1 MSGTPNKNFY
11 CSQKFTW
18 LSVDVEK
25 KLSYSC
31 CAATPNKI
39 NIDWLKDNPGQ
50 LFATPELRQDRV
62 DMLANRPVSSCQ
74 AVCWTPESRGLISQ
88 RQAMNTT
95 EFVDLAVDVATPKS
109 LNIILGSTCN
119 LTCSYCCKQYSS
131 SWVRD
136 LEHNNNYP
144 TYENRYRLTPTDQIK
159 LKISHDQY
167 QQSTAYETI
176 INEIS
181 NFKNCEEILI
191 TGGEPFLYNNLPE
204 LLNQL
209 TDSKRVIVVT
219 GLGVNSKRMQKQFEK
234 INLRDNLQ
242 INVSAENCDKFYEFN
257 RYGNTYDNFLTN
269 LKLLT
274 DQHFS
279 VKFLSVVSNLTVF
292 GLEDFSTKFQ
302 DYPIEYSFCNDP
314 DFLSVNVLD
323 DASKIKLAESLNKS
337 QLPTS
342 DKIISNL
349 QQPYSDQQKTQFA
362 QFIKTFASR
371 RNLSLDIFPSGMLQ
385 WLDS

>member
-1 MSGTPNKNFY
+1 MSGISNKNFY

-25 KLSYSC
+25 KLSCSC

-39 NIDWLKDNPGQ
+39 NIDWLKNNPGQ

-74 AVCWTPESRGLISQ
+74 AMCWTPESRGLIS
-88 RQAMNTT
+88 RRLAMNSDK
-95 EFVDLAVDVATPKS
+95 FVDLAVDVATPKS

-131 SWVRD
+131 SWARD
-136 LEHNNNYP
+136 LEHDNNYP
-144 TYENRYRLTPTDQIK
+144 TYENRYRLTPTDQIV

-167 QQSTAYETI
+167 QTSAAYETI
-176 INEIS
+176 MNEIS

-191 TGGEPFLYNNLPE
+191 TGGEPFLYNNFVE

-209 TDSKRVIVVT
+209 TDCRRVIVFT
-219 GLGVNSKRMQKQFEK
+219 GLGVNPKRMQKQLEK
-234 INLRDNLQ
+234 INLKDNLQ
-242 INVSAENCDKFYEFN
+242 INVSAENCDKLYEFN
-257 RYGNTYDNFLTN
+257 RYGNTYGNFLTN
-269 LKLLT
+269 LRLLT
-274 DQHFS
+274 DRHFS
-279 VKFLSVVSNLTVF
+279 VKFVSVVSNLTVF
-292 GLEDFSTKFQ
+292 GLEEFFTKFL
-302 DYPIEYSFCNDP
+302 DYPIEYIFCNDP

-323 DASKIKLAESLNKS
+323 DASKIQLAESLSKS
-337 QLPTS
+337 HLS
-342 DKIISNL
+342 NSNKIISNL